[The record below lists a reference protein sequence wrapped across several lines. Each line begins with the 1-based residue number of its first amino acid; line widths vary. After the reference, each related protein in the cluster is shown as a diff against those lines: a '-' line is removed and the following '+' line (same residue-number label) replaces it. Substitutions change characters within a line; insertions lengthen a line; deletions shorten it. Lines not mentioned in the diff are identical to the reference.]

1 MNHTNNQNI
10 PNQNLQNTIPS
21 TAAVNM
27 LIDLTKEKTAAVN
40 AYCPILASKKLRRP
54 GIRSD
59 SPSFSADTRPQKR
72 SRIEEVQEY
81 NLSTPSISAQSIP
94 NNFNQTTLPSTR
106 EIFKNSPPMAPAQ
119 VSSTFFTNNTIIN
132 PEFTSAPTSNGI
144 QPSYVLSSNT
154 ILPPVSVNYSS
165 QYLSHTQGFPRPYYT
180 DIPPYNLGYIMNPSI
195 TQIQQHITSNP
206 SPSSSSSTT
215 SSQSPNN
222 ALQGEVIDL
231 TTDSDDDCI
240 IDEKETNRDLCWGLI
255 ESLVLILY
263 PRPCT
268 GGKGEEVVKLKRE
281 GITGKNQDNEL
292 FGVVEQELANVLAPL
307 MDDKLIWTEAT
318 IPKDWSPSDQMI
330 PLHIVIYG
338 RPVNTDTV
346 SSHLYD
352 RKIILTDPVVYNVET
367 RYVNPHNLPPGITH
381 LNKNNPKS
389 FKEYSSCSSGTTAT
403 RSPED
408 MKNQIDKVF
417 NSLMNAESIP
427 ELDPDDRLVTTL
439 YKHQKQALYFL
450 MKREQ
455 YNDFTDDQINELT
468 SLWRTRISAG
478 RHTVYYNVVTNSE
491 VKVRPIQMRG
501 GIIADDMGLGKTIQI
516 IALILGTQN
525 EAIEFAKESSIELL
539 SSNSDSSISSSSS
552 TSKKTHNR
560 KSPSPSKQSANEYSD
575 MDLRSRGTLIICP
588 LSTVANWEEQLAGH
602 VQENT
607 LNVYVY
613 HGGAR
618 ISDPSHLIN
627 YDVVITTYNV
637 SGTEYSKQSKN
648 TINSALQQIHWFR
661 IILDEAH
668 IIKDINTV
676 QSKAACSLK
685 AERRWCLTGTPIQN
699 KLDDLFALIKFL
711 HMVPFD
717 SKENWN
723 HYISRPIK
731 SIDPVGI
738 SRLQT
743 LMKCITLRRTK
754 IVNGKPLLALPPR
767 KDHYRYLELSDHER
781 RLYEKIYRSQVE
793 RIKKFT
799 EENNIMRHYVNILQ
813 SLLRLR
819 QICAHYSLVKESDIP
834 DDLDEEIV
842 NDGLTPTRALMLLSI
857 VRDSGLDQCGS
868 CLQELVQTVVVTR
881 CEHLFCI
888 DCANKNMSQLLSSA
902 SFEDQKFLADCPICG
917 LKLFSGDVCEV
928 SDSKDIENDHITI
941 PEEAVKVHS
950 TKVKALLEDLIQA
963 KKDSLKSVV
972 FSQWTS
978 MLDLIQDAL
987 NENDIRFT
995 RLDGT
1000 MPRAERTQNM
1010 NIFKKKDDVSVILV
1024 SLKAGGV
1031 GLNLT
1036 AAQRVYLMD
1045 PFWNPSVENQA
1056 IDRIHRLGQTCAVD
1070 TIRFIIKNSVEEGIL
1085 QLQERKLRL
1094 AELTFSEKLSKQ
1106 DITRRRLEDLKVL
1119 FK

>member
-1 MNHTNNQNI
+1 MNHTKNQNI
-10 PNQNLQNTIPS
+10 PNQNLQNTIPPS
-21 TAAVNM
+21 AAVNM
-27 LIDLTKEKTAAVN
+27 LIDLTKDNTAAVN
-40 AYCPILASKKLRRP
+40 AYCPILASKKQRRL
-54 GIRSD
+54 GIRND
-59 SPSFSADTRPQKR
+59 SPSLSADTRPQKR
-72 SRIEEVQEY
+72 SRIEEAQDY
-81 NLSTPSISAQSIP
+81 NLSTPSLSVQSIP
-94 NNFNQTTLPSTR
+94 NIYNQTKLPSTR
-106 EIFKNSPPMAPAQ
+106 EIFNNSPPMAPAQ
-119 VSSTFFTNNTIIN
+119 VKHVASSTYFPNNSIIT

-144 QPSYVLSSNT
+144 QSSYVLPSNT
-154 ILPPVSVNYSS
+154 ILPPASVNYSS
-165 QYLSHTQGFPRPYYT
+165 QYLSHPQGFQRPYYT
-180 DIPPYNLGYIMNPSI
+180 EIPPYNLGYIMNPSMA
-195 TQIQQHITSNP
+195 QIQQHITSNSP
-206 SPSSSSSTT
+206 PSSSSSTT

-240 IDEKETNRDLCWGLI
+240 IDEKETNRDLCWGMI

-268 GGKGEEVVKLKRE
+268 GGKGEEEVKLKRE

-292 FGVVEQELANVLAPL
+292 FGVVEQDLANVLAPL
-307 MDDKLIWTEAT
+307 MDENLIWTEAT
-318 IPKDWSPSDQMI
+318 IPKNWSPSDQMI

-338 RPVNTDTV
+338 RPVNTEIV
-346 SSHLYD
+346 SSHLYE
-352 RKIILTDPVVYNVET
+352 RKVILTDPVVYNVET
-367 RYVNPHNLPPGITH
+367 RYANPHSLPPGITH
-381 LNKNNPKS
+381 LNKNNLKS
-389 FKEYSSCSSGTTAT
+389 FKEYSGGSSGTTAT

-427 ELDPDDRLVTTL
+427 ELDPDDRLTTTL

-455 YNDFTDDQINELT
+455 YNDFTDDQTNELT
-468 SLWRTRISAG
+468 TLWRRRISAG

-491 VKVRPIQMRG
+491 VKIKPVQMRG

-516 IALILGTQN
+516 IALIL
-525 EAIEFAKESSIELL
+525 
-539 SSNSDSSISSSSS
+539 
-552 TSKKTHNR
+552 
-560 KSPSPSKQSANEYSD
+560 ANEYSD
-575 MDLRSRGTLIICP
+575 MDLRSRGTLIVCP

-602 VQENT
+602 VQENA
-607 LNVYVY
+607 LN
-613 HGGAR
+613 
-618 ISDPSHLIN
+618 
-627 YDVVITTYNV
+627 
-637 SGTEYSKQSKN
+637 
-648 TINSALQQIHWFR
+648 IHWFR

-699 KLDDLFALIKFL
+699 KW
-711 HMVPFD
+711 
-717 SKENWN
+717 ENWN

-743 LMKCITLRRTK
+743 IMKCITLRRTK

-767 KDHYRYLELSDHER
+767 NDHYRYLELSDHER
-781 RLYEKIYRSQVE
+781 KLYEKIYRSQAE
-793 RIKKFT
+793 RIKKFA

-842 NDGLTPTRALMLLSI
+842 NEGLTPTRALMLLSI
-857 VRDSGLDQCGS
+857 VRESGVDQCGS
-868 CLQELVQTVVVTR
+868 CLSDLAQTVVVTR

-902 SFEDQKFLADCPICG
+902 SFEDQKVLADCPICG
-917 LKLFSGDVCEV
+917 LKLISGDVCEV
-928 SDSKDIENDHITI
+928 SDSKDIENDHITRS
-941 PEEAVKVHS
+941 EGVVKVHS
-950 TKVKALLEDLIQA
+950 TKVKALLEDLVQA
-963 KKDSLKSVV
+963 KKDGVKS
-972 FSQWTS
+972 
-978 MLDLIQDAL
+978 DAL
-987 NENDIRFT
+987 NENDIIYT

-1010 NIFKKKDDVSVILV
+1010 NIFKKQDDVSVILV

-1106 DITRRRLEDLKVL
+1106 EITRRRLEDLKVL

>member
-1 MNHTNNQNI
+1 MNHTKNQNI
-10 PNQNLQNTIPS
+10 PNQNLQNTIPPS
-21 TAAVNM
+21 AAVNM
-27 LIDLTKEKTAAVN
+27 LIDLTKDNTAAVN
-40 AYCPILASKKLRRP
+40 AYCPILASKKQRRL
-54 GIRSD
+54 GIRND
-59 SPSFSADTRPQKR
+59 SPSLSADTRPQKR
-72 SRIEEVQEY
+72 SRIEEAQDY
-81 NLSTPSISAQSIP
+81 NLSTPSLSVQSIP
-94 NNFNQTTLPSTR
+94 NIYNQTKLPSTR
-106 EIFKNSPPMAPAQ
+106 EIFNNSPPMAPAQ
-119 VSSTFFTNNTIIN
+119 VKHVASSTYFPNNSIIT

-144 QPSYVLSSNT
+144 QSSYVLPSNT
-154 ILPPVSVNYSS
+154 ILPPASVNYSS
-165 QYLSHTQGFPRPYYT
+165 QYLSHPQGFQRPYYT
-180 DIPPYNLGYIMNPSI
+180 EIPPYNLGYIMNPSMA
-195 TQIQQHITSNP
+195 QIQQHITSNSP
-206 SPSSSSSTT
+206 PSSSSSTT

-240 IDEKETNRDLCWGLI
+240 IDEKETNRDLCWGMI

-268 GGKGEEVVKLKRE
+268 GGKGEEEVKLKRE

-292 FGVVEQELANVLAPL
+292 FGVVEQDLANVLAPL
-307 MDDKLIWTEAT
+307 MDENLIWTEAT
-318 IPKDWSPSDQMI
+318 IPKNWSPSDQMI

-338 RPVNTDTV
+338 RPVNTEIV
-346 SSHLYD
+346 SSHLYE
-352 RKIILTDPVVYNVET
+352 RKVILTDPVVYNVET
-367 RYVNPHNLPPGITH
+367 RYANPHSLPPGITH
-381 LNKNNPKS
+381 LNKNNLKS
-389 FKEYSSCSSGTTAT
+389 FKEYSGGSSGTTTT

-427 ELDPDDRLVTTL
+427 ELDPDDRLATTL

-455 YNDFTDDQINELT
+455 YNDFTDDQTNELT
-468 SLWRTRISAG
+468 TLWRRRISAG

-491 VKVRPIQMRG
+491 VKVKPVQMRG

-516 IALILGTQN
+516 IALIL
-525 EAIEFAKESSIELL
+525 
-539 SSNSDSSISSSSS
+539 
-552 TSKKTHNR
+552 
-560 KSPSPSKQSANEYSD
+560 ANEYSD
-575 MDLRSRGTLIICP
+575 MDLRSRGTLIVCP

-602 VQENT
+602 VQENA

-711 HMVPFD
+711 HMVPFE

-743 LMKCITLRRTK
+743 IMKCITLRRTK

-767 KDHYRYLELSDHER
+767 NDHYRYLELSDHER
-781 RLYEKIYRSQVE
+781 KLYEKIYRSQAE
-793 RIKKFT
+793 RIKKFA

-842 NDGLTPTRALMLLSI
+842 NEGLTPTRALMLLSI
-857 VRDSGLDQCGS
+857 VRESGVDQCGS
-868 CLQELVQTVVVTR
+868 CLSDLAQTVVVTR

-902 SFEDQKFLADCPICG
+902 PFEDQKVLADCPICG
-917 LKLFSGDVCEV
+917 LKLISGDVCEV
-928 SDSKDIENDHITI
+928 SDSKDIENDHITRS
-941 PEEAVKVHS
+941 EGVVKVHS
-950 TKVKALLEDLIQA
+950 TKVKALLEDLVQA
-963 KKDSLKSVV
+963 KKDGVKSVV
-972 FSQWTS
+972 FSQWTR

-987 NENDIRFT
+987 NENDIIYT

-1010 NIFKKKDDVSVILV
+1010 NIFKKQDDVSVILV

-1106 DITRRRLEDLKVL
+1106 EITRRRLEDLKVL